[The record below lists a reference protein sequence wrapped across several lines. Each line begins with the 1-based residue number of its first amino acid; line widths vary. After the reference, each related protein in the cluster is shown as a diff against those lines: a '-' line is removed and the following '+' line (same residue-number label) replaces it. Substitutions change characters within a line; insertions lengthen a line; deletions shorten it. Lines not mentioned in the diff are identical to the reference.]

1 MTSGV
6 RTEHRPPAR
15 GGWSLARSIRRQIV
29 LAVAAPVVVAVAIGY
44 LFLRGSVAREI
55 QALVEEEL
63 NEATLRLPAPWE
75 PERDFPAIA
84 ARCQAEHPGYP
95 MAWRVFDS
103 RSGEVLGEFG
113 ERSLLG
119 DQVPRRRPLLTLL
132 EISGWGATQTITVDA
147 GRSLGIVLDGS
158 AFARSIRIYLFAS
171 VGVLAS
177 CLALAWI
184 SGRVS
189 SRRIHGLFARVA
201 DDIDR
206 GSPAGEDLAVGARL
220 PLEIRDVARRLQEA
234 LDHVRRTAE
243 ESRVF
248 TMGMAH
254 ELRSPVQNLIGR
266 SEVALMKPRD
276 EVFYERLITDQVE
289 ELMQFSDS
297 IDNVLTY
304 CSEPAL
310 GTERTETFELAD
322 EAQVR
327 LSRER
332 ERGARK
338 GVQVVISHRG
348 ETRMRGDREALLRG
362 LRNVVANAVDWTPSG
377 GNVAVAIS
385 GHGESVCVVVDDEG
399 PGVPVELH
407 EKVFEPFYQGP
418 SIGGRRVGYGLG
430 LAMTKKTVESQ
441 SGRIR
446 IETSPGGGARFV
458 IEMDRHSPIRM

>member
-6 RTEHRPPAR
+6 QAEPRPPAR
-15 GGWSLARSIRRQIV
+15 GDWSLARSLRRQIV
-29 LAVAAPVVVAVAIGY
+29 LAVAVPVLVAVAIGY

-55 QALVEEEL
+55 HALVEEEL
-63 NEATLRLPAPWE
+63 NEATLRLPDSWE
-75 PERDFPAIA
+75 PKRDFPAIA
-84 ARCQAEHPGYP
+84 KRCQDEHPDYP
-95 MAWRVFDS
+95 MAWWVFDS

-119 DQVPRRRPLLTLL
+119 DLVPRRHPLMTFR
-132 EISGWGATQTITVDA
+132 EIPGWGATETRTVDA
-147 GRSLGIVLDGS
+147 GRSLGLVLDGS
-158 AFARSIRIYLFAS
+158 ASARSIRIYLFAS

-189 SRRIHGLFARVA
+189 SRRIHRLFARVA
-201 DDIDR
+201 DDLDR
-206 GSPAGEDLAVGARL
+206 GLPAVGDPTIGARL
-220 PLEIRDVARRLQEA
+220 PLEIQDVAGRLHEA
-234 LDHVRRTAE
+234 LDHVRHTAE

-276 EVFYERLITDQVE
+276 EAFYERLIMDQVE

-304 CSEPAL
+304 CSEPAP
-310 GTERTETFELAD
+310 GTDRDETFDLAE

-338 GVQVVISHRG
+338 GVQVVVSHCG

-362 LRNVVANAVDWTPSG
+362 LRNVVANAVDWTPKG
-377 GNVAVAIS
+377 GNVSVAIS
-385 GHGESVCVVVDDEG
+385 GDAESVRVVVDDEG
-399 PGVPVELH
+399 PGVPVDLH

-418 SIGGRRVGYGLG
+418 SRGGGRVGYGLG

-458 IEMDRHSPIRM
+458 IEMDRNLSI